1 MYNRNTYFFYCCSSP
16 YNSFLI
22 SVLFLAHLI
31 KTVIWPIA
39 LTWHPSS
46 CYIWFCRPE
55 SFIIQQEIIFAD
67 HNYPH
72 SADYADVIYTNTK
85 NVLSTTNKM
94 EKKSC
99 FPCFYRFLKIQY
111 ISHKYNKIVKFYIY
125 ILSLM
130 NERFHIIL
138 WKGKLICTFWNQCKF
153 SDRMLP
159 IALYL

>member
-1 MYNRNTYFFYCCSSP
+1 MYNRNTYFFYCYSSP

-22 SVLFLAHLI
+22 SVKLLAQLI
-31 KTVIWPIA
+31 KTVIWAIA
-39 LTWHPSS
+39 LTWHPSYW
-46 CYIWFCRPE
+46 YIWFCRPE

-99 FPCFYRFLKIQY
+99 FPCFYRFFKNSIDRTSTIKLLYFIF
-111 ISHKYNKIVKFYIY
+111 IFYHY
-125 ILSLM
+125 WMKDFRL
-130 NERFHIIL
+130 FC
-138 WKGKLICTFWNQCKF
+138 GKV
-153 SDRMLP
+153 S
-159 IALYL
+159 